1 MSSYLVLAR
10 KWRPKTFDDLIGQ
23 PYITQ
28 ALKNAVSTE
37 KIAHALILSG
47 PRGVG
52 KTTTARI
59 VAKALNC
66 EKGPTPEPCSMCVFC
81 KEISEGKSLDV
92 SEIDAASHTGVN
104 DVREIIENVKYVP
117 SSGKTKIY
125 IIDEAHMLSQA
136 AFNALLKILEEP
148 PPRVLFIL
156 ATTEAHKVPVT
167 ILSRCQRYDF
177 KKVSTAR
184 IKERIEFI
192 THSEGIKIAD
202 ETLYLVAQEA
212 DGSLRDALSILDQLV
227 AIFGMEIKHEEA
239 TRILGISDKALV
251 KSTLESIL
259 NKNPKRCIEILNEA
273 SEKGVSPKRFA
284 EDLLKIIRNT
294 LLIKTCGGEIISD
307 LSDEEKKELEGISTN
322 QSIETLEMIF
332 KLILEG
338 AEEVQKSFYPR
349 MALEVNLVKV
359 SLLHT
364 TVAIDDILSKLEK
377 LSQRIGGGNASSFL
391 QNQDSESQK
400 NPEEKKKASG
410 FDETSPS
417 GSSFD
422 DISTNSEKNP
432 LSSSTNPDLGD
443 FIKFVKSRKPITGT
457 GLEHADKIRFDGG
470 ALRVEFLSPSIHS
483 DHLLRQDAQENL
495 KKLSKEFF
503 NQDLRVKI
511 DVKSLSIEQTHHQ
524 SLKERNAKDKEE
536 IYEDPVVQDAVKIFD
551 GRVVEVKIKEKE

>member
-23 PYITQ
+23 PYIAQ

-66 EKGPTPEPCSMCVFC
+66 EKGPTSEPCSICVFC

-92 SEIDAASHTGVN
+92 TEIDAASHTGVN

-136 AFNALLKILEEP
+136 AFNALLKTLEEP

-156 ATTEAHKVPVT
+156 ATTEVHKIPVT

-177 KKVSTAR
+177 KKISTAK

-192 THSEGIKIAD
+192 TRSEGIKIAD
-202 ETLYLVAQEA
+202 DTLYLVAQEA

-227 AIFGMEIKHEEA
+227 ATFGMEIKHEEA
-239 TRILGISDKALV
+239 ARILGMSDKSLV
-251 KSTLESIL
+251 KFALEAIF
-259 NKNPKRCIEILNEA
+259 NKNPKRGIEILNEA
-273 SEKGVSPKRFA
+273 SEKGVSTKRFA
-284 EDLLKIIRNT
+284 EDLLKLIRNA
-294 LLIKTCGGEIISD
+294 LLIKTCGREIVTD
-307 LSDEEKKELEGISTN
+307 LSDEEKKEIERISTDQN
-322 QSIETLEMIF
+322 IESMEMIF
-332 KLILEG
+332 KLMLEG
-338 AEEVQKSFYPR
+338 AEGVQKSFYPR
-349 MALEVNLVKV
+349 MALEATIVKL
-359 SLLHT
+359 SILHA
-364 TVAIDDILSKLEK
+364 VVPIDEILSKLEK
-377 LSQRIGGGNASSFL
+377 LSEKIGVGASSSFNY
-391 QNQDSESQK
+391 QETKTQK
-400 NPEEKKKASG
+400 NPEEKKRTLS
-410 FDETSPS
+410 FDEGLPS

-422 DISTNSEKNP
+422 DMSISSEWSQSDSSANS
-432 LSSSTNPDLGD
+432 DAGD
-443 FIKFVKSRKPITGT
+443 FVRFVKSKKPITAMH
-457 GLEHADKIRFDGG
+457 LEQAGKIRFDNGT
-470 ALRVEFLSPSIHS
+470 LKIEFLSSSIHS
-483 DHLLRQDAQENL
+483 DYLSRQDAQENL

-503 NQDLRVKI
+503 KQDLKI
-511 DVKSLSIEQTHHQ
+511 IVEVKSSSGAEASYQ
-524 SLKERNAKDKEE
+524 SLKQRNAKNKEE
-536 IYEDPVVQDAVKIFD
+536 AQEDPVVQDVMRIFG
-551 GRVVEVKIKEKE
+551 GRVIEVKKIKE

>member
-23 PYITQ
+23 PYITR

-37 KIAHALILSG
+37 KIAHAIILSG

-66 EKGPTPEPCSMCVFC
+66 EKGPTPEPCSICVFC

-104 DVREIIENVKYVP
+104 DVREIIENIKYVP

-136 AFNALLKILEEP
+136 AFNALLKTLEEP

-156 ATTEAHKVPVT
+156 ATTEAHKIPAT

-177 KKVSTAR
+177 KKVSTSK

-202 ETLYLVAQEA
+202 ETLYLIAQEA

-227 AIFGMEIKHEEA
+227 ATFGMEIKHEEA
-239 TRILGISDKALV
+239 SRILGISDKSLVRFALEAV
-251 KSTLESIL
+251 F

-273 SEKGVSPKRFA
+273 GEKGVSPKRFA
-284 EDLLKIIRNT
+284 EDLLKIIRNA
-294 LLIKTCGGEIISD
+294 LLIRTCGREIVSD
-307 LSDEEKKELEGISTN
+307 LSDEEKKEIERISTD
-322 QSIETLEMIF
+322 QSIESIEMIF
-332 KLILEG
+332 KFMLEG
-338 AEEVQKSFYPR
+338 AEGVQKSFYPR
-349 MALEVNLVKV
+349 MTLEATLVKL
-359 SLLHT
+359 SILHT
-364 TVAIDDILSKLEK
+364 IVPIDDILSKLEK
-377 LSQRIGGGNASSFL
+377 LSEKIGVGASSSFKY
-391 QNQDSESQK
+391 QEGETQK
-400 NPEEKKKASG
+400 SPEEKKRTSAL
-410 FDETSPS
+410 DEKPSS

-422 DISTNSEKNP
+422 DIPTSSEVSPSDSSNS
-432 LSSSTNPDLGD
+432 DWGD
-443 FIKFVKSRKPITGT
+443 FVRFVKSKKPITAMH
-457 GLEHADKIRFDGG
+457 LEQAGKIRFANGI
-470 ALRVEFLSPSIHS
+470 LEIEFTSSSIHS
-483 DHLLRQDAQENL
+483 DYLSRQDAQENL
-495 KKLSKEFF
+495 RKLSKEFF
-503 NQDLRVKI
+503 KQDLKVRVE
-511 DVKSLSIEQTHHQ
+511 VKSSSTEETSYQ
-524 SLKERNAKDKEE
+524 SLKERNAKNREE
-536 IYEDPVVQDAVKIFD
+536 VQEDPVVQDVVRILG
-551 GRVVEVKIKEKE
+551 GRVVEVKKFKE

>member
-23 PYITQ
+23 PYIIQ

-37 KIAHALILSG
+37 KIAHALIFSG

-66 EKGPTPEPCSMCVFC
+66 EKGPTPEPCSVCVFC
-81 KEISEGKSLDV
+81 KEISDGKSLDV

-136 AFNALLKILEEP
+136 AFNALLKTLEEP

-156 ATTEAHKVPVT
+156 ATTEVHKIPVT

-177 KKVSTAR
+177 KRVSTAK

-202 ETLYLVAQEA
+202 ETHYLVAQEA

-227 AIFGMEIKHEEA
+227 ATFGMEIKHEEA
-239 TRILGISDKALV
+239 ARILGISDKSLV
-251 KSTLESIL
+251 KFTLEAVF

-284 EDLLKIIRNT
+284 EDLLKIIRNA
-294 LLIKTCGGEIISD
+294 LLIKTCGREIVSD
-307 LSDEEKKELEGISTN
+307 LSDEEKKEIEGISTD
-322 QSIETLEMIF
+322 QSIESVEMIF
-332 KLILEG
+332 KLMLEG

-349 MALEVNLVKV
+349 MALEATLVKLCIV
-359 SLLHT
+359 A
-364 TVAIDDILSKLEK
+364 TVIPLDEILSKLEK
-377 LSQRIGGGNASSFL
+377 LSEKIKAGASSSFKY
-391 QNQDSESQK
+391 QESETQK
-400 NPEEKKKASG
+400 NPEEKNRTSGLDNKLPSG
-410 FDETSPS
+410 F
-417 GSSFD
+417 SSD
-422 DISTNSEKNP
+422 DISTSLAECPTGSYANS
-432 LSSSTNPDLGD
+432 DLGD
-443 FIKFVKSRKPITGT
+443 FVRFVKSKKPITAMH
-457 GLEHADKIRFDGG
+457 LEQADKIRFDNGT
-470 ALRVEFLSPSIHS
+470 LKIEFVSSSIHS
-483 DHLLRQDAQENL
+483 DYLSRQDAHENL

-503 NQDLRVKI
+503 KQDLKIRVE
-511 DVKSLSIEQTHHQ
+511 VKSSITEESSYQ
-524 SLKERNAKDKEE
+524 SLKEQNAKNKEK
-536 IYEDPVVQDAVKIFD
+536 IQEDPVVQDVMRIF
-551 GRVVEVKIKEKE
+551 GGKVVEVKIKD

>member
-23 PYITQ
+23 PYIIQ

-37 KIAHALILSG
+37 KIAHALIFSG

-66 EKGPTPEPCSMCVFC
+66 EKGPTPEPCSVCVFC

-136 AFNALLKILEEP
+136 AFNALLKTLEEP

-156 ATTEAHKVPVT
+156 ATTEVHKIPVT

-177 KKVSTAR
+177 KKVSTAK

-202 ETLYLVAQEA
+202 ETHYLVAQEA

-227 AIFGMEIKHEEA
+227 ATFGMEVKREEA
-239 TRILGISDKALV
+239 ARILGISDKSLV
-251 KSTLESIL
+251 KFTLEAVF

-284 EDLLKIIRNT
+284 EDLLKIIRNA
-294 LLIKTCGGEIISD
+294 LLIKTCGREIVSD
-307 LSDEEKKELEGISTN
+307 LSDEEKKEIEGISTD
-322 QSIETLEMIF
+322 QSIESVEMIF
-332 KLILEG
+332 KLMLEG

-349 MALEVNLVKV
+349 MALEATLVKLCIV
-359 SLLHT
+359 A
-364 TVAIDDILSKLEK
+364 TVIPLDEILSKLEK
-377 LSQRIGGGNASSFL
+377 LSEKIKVGAPSSFKY
-391 QNQDSESQK
+391 QESETQK
-400 NPEEKKKASG
+400 NPEEKKRTSGLDNKLHSG
-410 FDETSPS
+410 F
-417 GSSFD
+417 SSD
-422 DISTNSEKNP
+422 DISTSLEECPTGSSVNS
-432 LSSSTNPDLGD
+432 DLGD
-443 FIKFVKSRKPITGT
+443 FVRFVKSKKPITAMH
-457 GLEHADKIRFDGG
+457 LEQADKIRFDNGT
-470 ALRVEFLSPSIHS
+470 LKIEFFSSSIHS
-483 DHLLRQDAQENL
+483 DYLSRQDAHENL

-503 NQDLRVKI
+503 KQDLKIRVE
-511 DVKSLSIEQTHHQ
+511 VKSSITGESSYQ
-524 SLKERNAKDKEE
+524 SLKEQNAKNKEK
-536 IYEDPVVQDAVKIFD
+536 IQEDPVVQDVMRIFG
-551 GRVVEVKIKEKE
+551 GRVVEVKIKD

>member
-23 PYITQ
+23 PYIAQ

-66 EKGPTPEPCSMCVFC
+66 EKGPTSEPCSMCVFC

-136 AFNALLKILEEP
+136 AFNALLKTLEEP

-156 ATTEAHKVPVT
+156 ATTEVHKIPVT

-177 KKVSTAR
+177 KKVSTLK

-192 THSEGIKIAD
+192 THSEGIRIAD
-202 ETLYLVAQEA
+202 ETLHLVAQEA

-227 AIFGMEIKHEEA
+227 ATFGMEIKHEEA
-239 TRILGISDKALV
+239 VRILGISDKSLV
-251 KSTLESIL
+251 KFTLEAVF

-273 SEKGVSPKRFA
+273 SERGVNPRRFA
-284 EDLLKIIRNT
+284 EDLLKIIRNA
-294 LLIKTCGGEIISD
+294 LLIKTCGREIVSD
-307 LSDEEKKELEGISTN
+307 LSDEEKKEMERISTD
-322 QSIETLEMIF
+322 QSIESIEMIF

-338 AEEVQKSFYPR
+338 AEGVQRSFYPR
-349 MALEVNLVKV
+349 MALEATLVKLSV
-359 SLLHT
+359 LHT
-364 TVAIDDILSKLEK
+364 IIPIDEILIKLEK
-377 LSQRIGGGNASSFL
+377 LSEKIGVSASSSFRY
-391 QNQDSESQK
+391 QEGETRK
-400 NPEEKKKASG
+400 NPEEKKT
-410 FDETSPS
+410 TSS
-417 GSSFD
+417 LDKELNSRSSFD
-422 DISTNSEKNP
+422 DVPTSSEKNP
-432 LSSSTNPDLGD
+432 TSSSSNSD
-443 FIKFVKSRKPITGT
+443 FGGFVRFVKSKKPITAMHLEQAGKIGFDNGT
-457 GLEHADKIRFDGG
+457 LKI
-470 ALRVEFLSPSIHS
+470 EFFSSSIHS
-483 DHLLRQDAQENL
+483 DYLSRQDAQENL

-503 NQDLRVKI
+503 NQDLKVRVE
-511 DVKSLSIEQTHHQ
+511 VQSSSTEETSYQ
-524 SLKERNAKDKEE
+524 SLKERNAKVKEE
-536 IYEDPVVQDAVKIFD
+536 MQEDPVVQDVVKIFG
-551 GRVVEVKIKEKE
+551 GRVVEVKIKD

>member
-23 PYITQ
+23 PYIAQ

-66 EKGPTPEPCSMCVFC
+66 EKGSTSEPCSMCVFC

-92 SEIDAASHTGVN
+92 IEIDAASHTGVN

-136 AFNALLKILEEP
+136 AFNALLKTLEEP

-156 ATTEAHKVPVT
+156 ATTEAHKIPVT

-177 KKVSTAR
+177 KKVSTAK

-192 THSEGIKIAD
+192 TNSEGINIAGD
-202 ETLYLVAQEA
+202 TLYLVAQEA

-227 AIFGMEIKHEEA
+227 ATFGIEIKHEEA
-239 TRILGISDKALV
+239 ARILGISDKSLV
-251 KSTLESIL
+251 KFTLEAIF

-273 SEKGVSPKRFA
+273 NEKGVSPKRFA
-284 EDLLKIIRNT
+284 EDLLKIIRNA
-294 LLIKTCGGEIISD
+294 LLIKTCGREMVSD
-307 LSDEEKKELEGISTN
+307 LSEEEKKEIERISVD
-322 QSIETLEMIF
+322 QSIESIEMIF
-332 KLILEG
+332 KLMLEG
-338 AEEVQKSFYPR
+338 AEEVQRSFYPR
-349 MALEVNLVKV
+349 MTLEATLVKL
-359 SLLHT
+359 SIIYTIIPL
-364 TVAIDDILSKLEK
+364 DEILSKLEK
-377 LSQRIGGGNASSFL
+377 LTDRIGIGATTSSKYR
-391 QNQDSESQK
+391 ERERQK
-400 NPEEKKKASG
+400 NPEEKNS
-410 FDETSPS
+410 TSSLDVEPTS

-422 DISTNSEKNP
+422 DV
-432 LSSSTNPDLGD
+432 SSSSEESPLDYSANSGLAD
-443 FIKFVKSRKPITGT
+443 FVGFVKLKKPITAMH
-457 GLEHADKIRFDGG
+457 LEQAVNIRFDNGT
-470 ALRVEFLSPSIHS
+470 LKIEFVSSSIHS
-483 DHLLRQDAQENL
+483 DYLSRQDAQENL

-503 NQDLRVKI
+503 KEDLKVRVE
-511 DVKSLSIEQTHHQ
+511 VKSSSNEETGHR
-524 SLKERNAKDKEE
+524 SPKERSAKNKEE
-536 IYEDPVVQDAVKIFD
+536 VQEDPVVQEVVRILG
-551 GRVVEVKIKEKE
+551 GRVVEIKIKE

>member
-23 PYITQ
+23 PYIIQ

-37 KIAHALILSG
+37 KIAHALIFSG

-66 EKGPTPEPCSMCVFC
+66 EKGPTPEPCSVCVFC

-136 AFNALLKILEEP
+136 AFNALLKTLEEP

-156 ATTEAHKVPVT
+156 ATTEAHKIPVT

-177 KKVSTAR
+177 KKISTAK

-202 ETLYLVAQEA
+202 ETHYLVAQEA

-227 AIFGMEIKHEEA
+227 ATFGMEIKHEEA
-239 TRILGISDKALV
+239 ARILGISDKSLV
-251 KSTLESIL
+251 KFTLEAVF

-284 EDLLKIIRNT
+284 EDLLKIIRNA
-294 LLIKTCGGEIISD
+294 LLIKTCGREIVSD
-307 LSDEEKKELEGISTN
+307 LSDEEKKEIEGISTD
-322 QSIETLEMIF
+322 QSIESVEMIF
-332 KLILEG
+332 KLMLEG

-349 MALEVNLVKV
+349 MALEATLVKLCIV
-359 SLLHT
+359 A
-364 TVAIDDILSKLEK
+364 TVIPLDEILSKLEK
-377 LSQRIGGGNASSFL
+377 LSDKIKVGASSSFKY
-391 QNQDSESQK
+391 QESETQK
-400 NPEEKKKASG
+400 NPEEKKRTSGLDNKLPSG
-410 FDETSPS
+410 F
-417 GSSFD
+417 SSD
-422 DISTNSEKNP
+422 DISTSLEERPTGSSANS
-432 LSSSTNPDLGD
+432 DLGD
-443 FIKFVKSRKPITGT
+443 FVRFVKSKKPITAMH
-457 GLEHADKIRFDGG
+457 LEQADKIRFDNGT
-470 ALRVEFLSPSIHS
+470 LKIEFFSSSIHS
-483 DHLLRQDAQENL
+483 DYLSRQDAHENL

-503 NQDLRVKI
+503 KQDLKIRVE
-511 DVKSLSIEQTHHQ
+511 VKSSITEESSYQ
-524 SLKERNAKDKEE
+524 SLKEQNAKNKEK
-536 IYEDPVVQDAVKIFD
+536 IQEDPVVQDVMRIFG
-551 GRVVEVKIKEKE
+551 GRVVEVKIKD